1 MSCDYNTRTKKQEE
15 RHDML
20 VAVSNL
26 EVKLLGE
33 FSRLKDQVQ
42 PEGFCNT
49 KIARRK
55 YQIMEQSLE
64 S

>member
-1 MSCDYNTRTKKQEE
+1 
-15 RHDML
+15 ML